1 MSFLECFK
9 NFGSFETKIKTI
21 VFVQEYLKVSKAIF
35 FLFVH
40 LWYIKLDIVPI
51 SQFHTQIFI
60 PMCAFDTSDIVP
72 ICRTLSN
79 ANDKFHCREDIPRH
93 ILETRGASK
102 SSRNIEISF
111 CIVSTSEKVA
121 WCPQGKETHRQHKT
135 AVRYNSHC
143 FTFPVTQFRFCQIQ
157 QSLFYFSSYTTQIC
171 QIQQSLFYFSSYKI
185 HILSDRACSYCLW
198 N

>member
-9 NFGSFETKIKTI
+9 NFGSFEIKIKTI
-21 VFVQEYLKVSKAIF
+21 GSLQVFVQEYLKVSKAIF

-51 SQFHTQIFI
+51 SQSHTQIFI
-60 PMCAFDTSDIVP
+60 PICAFDTSDIVP

-79 ANDKFHCREDIPRH
+79 ANDKFHCREDIPLH

-102 SSRNIEISF
+102 SSRNIEIIF
-111 CIVSTSEKVA
+111 CIVSTSEKVG

-143 FTFPVTQFRFCQIQ
+143 FIFPVTLFRFVRYNSHCFTFPVTQFRFCQI
-157 QSLFYFSSYTTQIC
+157 
-171 QIQQSLFYFSSYKI
+171 
-185 HILSDRACSYCLW
+185 
-198 N
+198 